1 MVLKKTDQHGDIDL
15 GNVREKKVGLFGM
28 FSWIPGGMFW
38 CDKDGAYF
46 GAGSML
52 TSPGVWSLTWINQ
65 FRFGVYFQANLQM
78 DGYPLVN

>member
-52 TSPGVWSLTWINQ
+52 TSPGV
-65 FRFGVYFQANLQM
+65 
-78 DGYPLVN
+78 